1 MDAPAEQTMQGKD
14 NVPDNDGWTAY
25 EIGICEFWKEPLGFL
40 CSMICPCAVYGVT
53 SENVSNFFSGGREKP
68 MTVGSLELLRPRD
81 ACLWSFLYFALPCCC
96 CPACPM
102 APFTLFW
109 IKKDLPERFWHPW
122 ECRMGAPD
130 DPYSCNADCL
140 AYTCLPCCAVYQD
153 YAEVKLR
160 MNRRWAERLA
170 EDHPNEDEMTS

>member
-14 NVPDNDGWTAY
+14 NVPDKYRWRSY

-53 SENVSNFFSGGREKP
+53 SENALAFKEGRSEKP
-68 MTVGSLELLRPRD
+68 MTVGSLELLRPRNP
-81 ACLWSFLYFALPCCC
+81 CLWSFLYFALPCCC
-96 CPACPM
+96 CPACPL

-109 IKKDLPERFWHPW
+109 IKKDLPER
-122 ECRMGAPD
+122 E
-130 DPYSCNADCL
+130 YTDCL

>member
-14 NVPDNDGWTAY
+14 NVPDNYGWTAY

-53 SENVSNFFSGGREKP
+53 FANARNFGAREKP
-68 MTVGSLELLRPRD
+68 MTVGSLELLRPRN

-102 APFTLFW
+102 VPFTMYWL
-109 IKKDLPERFWHPW
+109 KKDFKVD
-122 ECRMGAPD
+122 RMPD
-130 DPYSCNADCL
+130 DPYACNADCL
-140 AYTCLPCCAVYQD
+140 AFTCLPCCAVYQD

>member
-1 MDAPAEQTMQGKD
+1 
-14 NVPDNDGWTAY
+14 
-25 EIGICEFWKEPLGFL
+25 
-40 CSMICPCAVYGVT
+40 
-53 SENVSNFFSGGREKP
+53 
-68 MTVGSLELLRPRD
+68 
-81 ACLWSFLYFALPCCC
+81 
-96 CPACPM
+96 
-102 APFTLFW
+102 
-109 IKKDLPERFWHPW
+109 
-122 ECRMGAPD
+122 MGAPD

>member
-1 MDAPAEQTMQGKD
+1 MQGKD
-14 NVPDNDGWTAY
+14 NVPDNYRWKAY

-53 SENVSNFFSGGREKP
+53 SENAENFFLGGSEKP

-102 APFTLFW
+102 APFTMFW
-109 IKKDLPERFWHPW
+109 IKKDLPERYWHPW
-122 ECRMGAPD
+122 ECRMGVHD

-140 AYTCLPCCAVYQD
+140 AFTCLPCCAVYQD

>member
-1 MDAPAEQTMQGKD
+1 MQGKD
-14 NVPDNDGWTAY
+14 NVPDNYRWKAY

-53 SENVSNFFSGGREKP
+53 FANASNFGAREKP

-81 ACLWSFLYFALPCCC
+81 ACLGSFLFFALPCCC
-96 CPACPM
+96 CAACPM
-102 APFTLFW
+102 VPFTMFW
-109 IKKDLPERFWHPW
+109 LKKDLPERYWHPW
-122 ECRMGAPD
+122 ECRMGVHD

-140 AYTCLPCCAVYQD
+140 AFTCLPCCAVYQD

>member
-40 CSMICPCAVYGVT
+40 CSMIC
-53 SENVSNFFSGGREKP
+53 
-68 MTVGSLELLRPRD
+68 
-81 ACLWSFLYFALPCCC
+81 
-96 CPACPM
+96 
-102 APFTLFW
+102 
-109 IKKDLPERFWHPW
+109 
-122 ECRMGAPD
+122 
-130 DPYSCNADCL
+130 
-140 AYTCLPCCAVYQD
+140 LPCCAVYQD

-170 EDHPNEDEMTS
+170 EDHPNGDEMTS